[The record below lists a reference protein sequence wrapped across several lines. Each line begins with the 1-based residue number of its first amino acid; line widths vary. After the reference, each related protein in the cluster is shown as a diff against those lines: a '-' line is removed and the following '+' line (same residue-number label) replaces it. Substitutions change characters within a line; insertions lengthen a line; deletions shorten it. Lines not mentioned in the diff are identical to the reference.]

1 MVLSHTLV
9 EKMELPLTQKED
21 WVLPAALEVMEVEA
35 FHMQALNQKLQQE
48 GLQPQ
53 QDRVVLLG
61 LIQQW
66 VEPELF
72 PLVEQTVKQNEEVQQ
87 TELQQQVFQRAE
99 GKLEVQVEQQP
110 SPQVEV

>member
-1 MVLSHTLV
+1 M
-9 EKMELPLTQKED
+9 
-21 WVLPAALEVMEVEA
+21 LPAALEVMEVEA

-53 QDRVVLLG
+53 RERGVLLG
-61 LIQQW
+61 LIQQ
-66 VEPELF
+66 PELF